1 MSYPVSKVRIHQFA
15 MTNSLNEPP
24 AGDVR
29 PTVSTT
35 APFRH
40 GALCALWAL
49 LFLATVALVVVSE
62 PKEVR
67 FIALLAAIYV
77 GQAML
82 AEMLGVRV
90 GEYTIITP
98 RRWGPFTPLWRRS
111 MEIQSVKSILAKP
124 KTAWG
129 EQVLL
134 QPLTGGR
141 QLVLFQNRDQKL
153 AFLKAVS
160 TRDRRVSIYRS
171 D

>member
-1 MSYPVSKVRIHQFA
+1 
-15 MTNSLNEPP
+15 MTKPLKEPP

-29 PTVSTT
+29 PKASTT

-49 LFLATVALVVVSE
+49 LLLATVALVVVSE

-67 FIALLAAIYV
+67 FIALLAATYV

-90 GEYTIITP
+90 GAETIVAP
-98 RRWGPFTPLWRRS
+98 RRWGPFTPLWRRR

-124 KTAWG
+124 KSAWG

-134 QPLTGGR
+134 QPLSGGR
-141 QLVLFQNRDQKL
+141 QLVLFQSRDQKL
-153 AFLKAVS
+153 AFLRAVS